1 MNRQKNSHVDLID
14 SLLADCKKPED
25 LIGENGLL
33 KQMSQDLTERD
44 LLVESAQTATLQIL
58 KFDHDSKIP
67 ASRQILE

>member
-33 KQMSQDLTERD
+33 NQMSQDLTERD
-44 LLVESAQTATLQIL
+44 LLVESAQTATLQIR
-58 KFDHDSKIP
+58 KSDHDCKVP